1 MLYTILIGLVA
12 GIIGKFI
19 MPGKDPGGIIVTAL
33 IGIAGAILGSKIGD
47 LVNITNSSGK
57 SFDLASMG
65 LSILGVIVLLFI
77 YRLIFKKK

>member
-19 MPGKDPGGIIVTAL
+19 MPGKDLGGIIVTAL

-57 SFDLASMG
+57 SLDLPSMG
-65 LSILGVIVLLFI
+65 CRS
-77 YRLIFKKK
+77 